1 MLKRLPLAATGL
13 QLLSIG
19 LMVCVVLMLVLSGC
33 GEKEKPKPTTP
44 INPSSTSWTKQA
56 SDGWQ
61 AFLKSPI
68 PAAFQAD
75 LAKWNASNKRRLTI
89 EFGWIF
95 TPHAEKPTRTKASP
109 IPAPYLTEALTTLMN
124 EALSP
129 SLYKRIQPERHNGIY
144 DRNPRRGE
152 TTLVTAKTVQF
163 DAGQNDALFPEN
175 LTLAQWIRHKQQ
187 SHGLHRSLAVYQPT
201 EAVTFGEFCQ
211 WAVVLFNLHQ
221 SSVNPQAFTVQADD
235 TSIPLTLAQQ
245 QALQAYKT
253 LKHANR
259 LPALTPET
267 ELLDLLQ
274 QPMSRL
280 DLLLLATSISQ
291 QQAKFMAAW
300 QQANGVSPYTEDW
313 QPTNASPLA
322 TIDKLGQWQDLSE
335 PQQAV
340 VAWGYYQGWL
350 QTWFDITPEQLLEK
364 SNPEA
369 KPMLNPQ
376 AVLTQAE
383 AFACLRTLTS
393 MPN

>member
-1 MLKRLPLAATGL
+1 MLKRSVSLW
-13 QLLSIG
+13 LLLLLLTVS
-19 LMVCVVLMLVLSGC
+19 LSAC
-33 GEKEKPKPTTP
+33 GEKPSTTAT
-44 INPSSTSWTKQA
+44 NPSWTKRA
-56 SDGWQ
+56 NDAWQ
-61 AFLKSPI
+61 TFLKSPV
-68 PAAFQAD
+68 PAAFQTD
-75 LAKWNASNKRRLTI
+75 LANWNASNKRRLTI

-109 IPAPYLTEALTTLMN
+109 IPAPYLTEALTTMMN
-124 EALSP
+124 DALSP
-129 SLYKRIQPERHNGIY
+129 SVYKRIHPEWHNGIY

-163 DAGQNDALFPEN
+163 DAGQNDALFPAN
-175 LTLAQWIRHKQQ
+175 LPLAQWVRHKQQ
-187 SHGLHRSLAVYQPT
+187 SHGLHRFLPQYQPT

-221 SSVNPQAFTVQADD
+221 SSVNPQQFTVQTDG
-235 TSIPLTLAQQ
+235 TSIPLTLEQQ
-245 QALQAYKT
+245 HALQAYET

-259 LPALTPET
+259 LPILTAET
-267 ELLDLLQ
+267 QLLDLLA

-280 DLLLLATSISQ
+280 DLLLLATTISQ
-291 QQAKFMAAW
+291 QQTKFVAAW
-300 QQANGVSPYTEDW
+300 HEAGDVPPYTEDW
-313 QPTNASPLA
+313 QPANASPLA
-322 TIDKLGQWQDLSE
+322 TIDKLGQWQELSE

-340 VAWGYYQGWL
+340 VAWGYHQGWL
-350 QTWFDITPEQLLEK
+350 QTWFGIMPEQLLEEAH
-364 SNPEA
+364 PEA